1 MDHDRYVEVMGARVR
16 YRVEGSGP
24 PVILIH
30 GIGASLEFWQWTVPA
45 LREGYATYAFDFPGF
60 GLSDPVPAAVTPE
73 GAASAALAF
82 MDAVGVERAALVGS
96 SLGGAI
102 ATLAA
107 GTAPDRCSALVLAGP
122 AGFGT
127 GVILTFRLM
136 TARWVGEA
144 VLALIRRYPR
154 LGLRDSF
161 ADQRRIP
168 EVLVEVT
175 RRNAARPVTGQTLL
189 QTLRTS
195 ATLRGI
201 RPEVVE
207 RLRGIAA
214 RITSPTLIVW
224 GTRDRII
231 PPDQAAVAGRT
242 IQGAHVHMMPGIGHL
257 PFIEDA
263 AAFNA
268 VMTAFLA
275 GAVPPAEIGR
285 RAGFEQPAGAG
296 GNGTRR

>member
-1 MDHDRYVEVMGARVR
+1 METDRFVEVMGARVR

-24 PVILIH
+24 PAILIH
-30 GIGASLEFWQWTVPA
+30 GIGASLEFWQWTTPA
-45 LREGYATYAFDFPGF
+45 LRERYTTIALDFPGF
-60 GLSDPVPAAVTPE
+60 GLSDPIPSTTSPE
-73 GAASAALAF
+73 GAAAATLAF
-82 MDAVGVERAALVGS
+82 MDAVGAPRAVLIGS

-144 VLALIRRYPR
+144 VLALIRRFPR
-154 LGLRDSF
+154 LGLRDAF

-175 RRNAARPVTGQTLL
+175 RRNAARPVTAETLL
-189 QTLRTS
+189 QTLRATV
-195 ATLRGI
+195 TLRGI
-201 RPEVVE
+201 RPGIVE
-207 RLRGIAA
+207 QARAVAA
-214 RITSPTLIVW
+214 RITAPTLIVW
-224 GTRDRII
+224 GTRDRVI
-231 PPDQAAVAGRT
+231 PPDQAEVAGRT
-242 IQGAHVHMMPGIGHL
+242 IPGAQVLMMPGIGHL

-268 VMTAFLA
+268 ALSAFLSRIEPAA
-275 GAVPPAEIGR
+275 GTG
-285 RAGFEQPAGAG
+285 QAG
-296 GNGTRR
+296 GQA

>member
-1 MDHDRYVEVMGARVR
+1 MEADRFVEVMGARVR

-24 PVILIH
+24 PAVLIH
-30 GIGASLEFWQWTVPA
+30 GIGASLEFWQWTTPA
-45 LREGYATYAFDFPGF
+45 LRERYTTIALDFPGF
-60 GLSDPVPAAVTPE
+60 GLSDPIAETTTPE
-73 GAASAALAF
+73 GAARATLAF
-82 MDAVGVERAALVGS
+82 MDAVGVQKAVIIGS

-102 ATLAA
+102 ATLTA

-154 LGLRDSF
+154 LGLRDAF

-175 RRNAARPVTGQTLL
+175 QRNAARLVTAETFLK
-189 QTLRTS
+189 TLRAS
-195 ATLRGI
+195 VTLRGI
-201 RPEVVE
+201 RPGIVE
-207 RLRGIAA
+207 QARAVAA
-214 RITSPTLIVW
+214 RITAPTLIVW
-224 GTRDRII
+224 GTRDRVIQ
-231 PPDQAAVAGRT
+231 PDQADIAGRT
-242 IQGAHVHMMPGIGHL
+242 IPGAQVLIMPGIGHL

-268 VMTAFLA
+268 AMTAFLA
-275 GAVPPAEIGR
+275 GVT
-285 RAGFEQPAGAG
+285 GAG
-296 GNGTRR
+296 G

>member
-1 MDHDRYVEVMGARVR
+1 MEADRFVEVMGARVR

-24 PVILIH
+24 PAVLIH
-30 GIGASLEFWQWTVPA
+30 GIGASLEFWQWTTPA
-45 LREGYATYAFDFPGF
+45 LRERYTTIALDFPGF
-60 GLSDPVPAAVTPE
+60 GLSDPIAETTTPE
-73 GAASAALAF
+73 GAARATLAF
-82 MDAVGVERAALVGS
+82 MDAVGVQKAVIIGS

-102 ATLAA
+102 ATLTA

-154 LGLRDSF
+154 LGLRDAF

-175 RRNAARPVTGQTLL
+175 QRNAARLVTAETFLK
-189 QTLRTS
+189 TLRAS
-195 ATLRGI
+195 VTLRGI
-201 RPEVVE
+201 RPGIVE
-207 RLRGIAA
+207 QARAVAA
-214 RITSPTLIVW
+214 RITAPTLIVW
-224 GTRDRII
+224 GTRDRVIQ
-231 PPDQAAVAGRT
+231 PDQADVAGRT
-242 IQGAHVHMMPGIGHL
+242 IPGAQVLTMPGIGHL

-268 VMTAFLA
+268 AMTAFLA
-275 GAVPPAEIGR
+275 GVT
-285 RAGFEQPAGAG
+285 GAG
-296 GNGTRR
+296 G